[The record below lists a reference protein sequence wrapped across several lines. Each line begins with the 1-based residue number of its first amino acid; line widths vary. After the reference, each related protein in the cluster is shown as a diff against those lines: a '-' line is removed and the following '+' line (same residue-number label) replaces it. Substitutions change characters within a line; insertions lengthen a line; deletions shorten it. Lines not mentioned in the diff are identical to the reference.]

1 MTQDVERTEIAR
13 WTANYVGEREGVAL
27 YEALAAAEQNQSR
40 AEVLRRM
47 AVVEARHA
55 ARWEAKLRAAGVEP
69 PVVRLGPS
77 VRVIGWLARRL
88 GVHAVLPL
96 VRGME
101 LRAAGTYRDQP
112 DALDF
117 VPDERGHARAL
128 AAMTSGAAGAAPVG
142 AAPQTAADPTAEI
155 LGRER
160 WHRRDRG
167 GSLRA
172 AVFGVNDGLVSNL
185 SLVIGVAGADPEP
198 RFILLAGVA
207 GLLAGSFSMA
217 AGEYVSM
224 SAQRE
229 MFERQIALEREE
241 LATAPEEEREE
252 LSLLYQAKGVPA
264 AEADLMANRLIADP
278 AAALDTMAREELGL
292 DPEALGSP
300 WGAALSSLL
309 AFAVGAVL
317 PVLPYLFASGTLAF
331 VLAALLSALGL
342 LAVGGAITLFTGR
355 NPLVGALR
363 MLAIGAVAASVTY
376 LVGRL
381 IGVGVTG

>member
-1 MTQDVERTEIAR
+1 MTPGDDVSNVRR
-13 WTANYVGEREGVAL
+13 WTANYLDEREGEAL
-27 YEALAAAEQNQSR
+27 YLALAEAAKDPRR
-40 AEVLRRM
+40 AEILRKM
-47 AVVEARHA
+47 AAIEGRHA

-69 PVVRLGPS
+69 PTGRQGVQVRA
-77 VRVIGWLARRL
+77 VRTLARWF
-88 GVHAVLPL
+88 GVDAVLPL

-101 LRAAGTYRDQP
+101 LRAAGVYSDQP
-112 DALDF
+112 DAADL
-117 VPDERGHARAL
+117 VPEERGHARIL
-128 AAMTSGAAGAAPVG
+128 AAMTDGSVTVPPASVPSLAGEDATSA
-142 AAPQTAADPTAEI
+142 I

-185 SLVIGVAGADPEP
+185 SLVIGVAGANPEP
-198 RFILLAGVA
+198 GFILLAGVS

-229 MFERQIALEREE
+229 MFERQIALERQE
-241 LATAPEEEREE
+241 LATDPDEEREE
-252 LSLLYQAKGVPA
+252 LSLLYQAKGVPERE
-264 AEADLMANRLIADP
+264 AELMARRLIADP

-292 DPEALGSP
+292 DPDALGSP

-309 AFAVGAVL
+309 AFAAGAIL
-317 PVLPYLFASGTLAF
+317 PVLPYIFGSGTTAF
-331 VLAALLSALGL
+331 VASIVLSAIGL
-342 LAVGGAITLFTGR
+342 AIVGAAITLFTGR

-363 MLAIGAVAASVTY
+363 MVAIGAIAAAVTY
-376 LVGRL
+376 TVGRL
-381 IGVGVTG
+381 IGVGVSG

>member
-1 MTQDVERTEIAR
+1 MKEHHHRGGQ
-13 WTANYVGEREGVAL
+13 GG
-27 YEALAAAEQNQSR
+27 
-40 AEVLRRM
+40 VLR
-47 AVVEARHA
+47 A
-55 ARWEAKLRAAGVEP
+55 
-69 PVVRLGPS
+69 S
-77 VRVIGWLARRL
+77 
-88 GVHAVLPL
+88 
-96 VRGME
+96 
-101 LRAAGTYRDQP
+101 
-112 DALDF
+112 
-117 VPDERGHARAL
+117 
-128 AAMTSGAAGAAPVG
+128 
-142 AAPQTAADPTAEI
+142 
-155 LGRER
+155 
-160 WHRRDRG
+160 
-167 GSLRA
+167 
-172 AVFGVNDGLVSNL
+172 VFGVNDGLVSNL

-278 AAALDTMAREELGL
+278 AAALDTMAREEMGL

-317 PVLPYLFASGTLAF
+317 PVLPYLFASGTLA
-331 VLAALLSALGL
+331 VGLAALRSASGL
-342 LAVGGAITLFTGR
+342 LAVGGAITLFAGR